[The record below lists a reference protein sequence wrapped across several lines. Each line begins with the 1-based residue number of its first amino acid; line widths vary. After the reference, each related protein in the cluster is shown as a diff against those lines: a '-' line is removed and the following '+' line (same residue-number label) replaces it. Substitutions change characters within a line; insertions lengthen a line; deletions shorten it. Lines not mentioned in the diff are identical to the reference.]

1 MASERIF
8 AKARILEIAE
18 FLSAHQAVHVSDL
31 AQRYGVS
38 EATIRTDLRKLAQ
51 RGLAVRTH
59 GGAILPSKDFADFG
73 KQDYEYASR
82 LEHNRNLKET
92 IGAAAAALIQDNESI
107 FVDDGTTTLQFVRSL
122 DPNLKLTVITNG
134 INICEALRDY
144 EKIDVIGTG
153 GSMSKIDF
161 SFSGKASEQLIREF
175 YVDRAVLG
183 ASAVSVFGGFTSPSG
198 GKADL
203 KRAMIERSK
212 QLIVLADHTKLDRTL
227 LYPVCELSSIHTLIT
242 DSHAPHEF
250 TDRLVEAGVQV
261 IVARQSESRVLRS
274 ES

>member
-1 MASERIF
+1 MTSERIF
-8 AKARILEIAE
+8 AKARIREIAE
-18 FLSAHQAVHVSDL
+18 LLAANHAVHVSEL
-31 AQRYGVS
+31 AERYDVS

-59 GGAILPSKDFADFG
+59 GGAILASSDFTDFA
-73 KQDYEYASR
+73 KRDYEYESR
-82 LEHNRNLKET
+82 LDHNRDVKES
-92 IGAAAAALIQDNESI
+92 IGVAAAALIQDNESI

-134 INICEALRDY
+134 INICEVLKDY

-153 GSMSKIDF
+153 GSMSKKDL
-161 SFSGKASEQLIREF
+161 SFMGKASERIVREF

-183 ASAVSVFGGFTSPSG
+183 ASAVSAFGGLTSPSE

-203 KRAMIERSK
+203 KRAMIERSR

-227 LYPVCELSSIHTLIT
+227 LYPVCELAGIHTLIT
-242 DSHAPHEF
+242 DSQAPREF
-250 TDRLVEAGVQV
+250 TDRLVEAGGKV
-261 IVARQSESRVLRS
+261 IVA
-274 ES
+274 